1 MDGVWQPPPVQQ
13 RHGVR
18 APAPP
23 APDRLRDAFFTDVG
37 RLTLGLV
44 RGERWRLR
52 LGPLTLL
59 AFGEPTFDG
68 AGWTWP
74 IAGGLLARRPGG
86 TLRYAWRDG
95 LLVGEVDGY
104 LPRLPRGLYRL
115 TQVRVHR
122 WVTRRFLLGL
132 RGRVPPPG
140 VPAGAA
146 QRLLAAGA
154 DLAVCAAAAGLLGCR
169 RRRLA
174 ALAGVLAGYHLACW
188 TLAGRTAG
196 GLLTGQRLVS
206 VDGGRVAP
214 WQAVVRLAALPLAAA
229 AGRAVHDEAA
239 GTEVIDTR

>member
-37 RLTLGLV
+37 RLT
-44 RGERWRLR
+44 
-52 LGPLTLL
+52 
-59 AFGEPTFDG
+59 
-68 AGWTWP
+68 
-74 IAGGLLARRPGG
+74 
-86 TLRYAWRDG
+86 
-95 LLVGEVDGY
+95 
-104 LPRLPRGLYRL
+104 RGLYRL

-188 TLAGRTAG
+188 TLAGRTARRP
-196 GLLTGQRLVS
+196 LTRPRL
-206 VDGGRVAP
+206 
-214 WQAVVRLAALPLAAA
+214 
-229 AGRAVHDEAA
+229 
-239 GTEVIDTR
+239 